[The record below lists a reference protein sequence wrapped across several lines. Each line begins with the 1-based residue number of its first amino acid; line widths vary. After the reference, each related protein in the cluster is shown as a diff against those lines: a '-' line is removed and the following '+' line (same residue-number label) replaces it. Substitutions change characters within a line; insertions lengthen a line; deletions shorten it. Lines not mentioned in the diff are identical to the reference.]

1 MTKQQLLIHKN
12 LTLAKGITWLTSELS
27 DSLLFK
33 SDDLTLSKINQ
44 LKNENQDMKYIVSCK
59 RNHLYRRI
67 FVPLTYPLFKLFLAN
82 RLRKTSK

>member
-44 LKNENQDMKYIVSCK
+44 LKNIMSWEEGK
-59 RNHLYRRI
+59 RKFIKNIEVLWKEDE
-67 FVPLTYPLFKLFLAN
+67 TYN
-82 RLRKTSK
+82 KT